1 VQNAKGTTQYLEIGN
16 FRGSEI
22 VPIDE
27 SFQYPGESHDYHED
41 EIARHYSE
49 AVLICYSDTLE
60 ECGEEIID
68 TGIKRE
74 YPTDSIFKQN

>member
-16 FRGSEI
+16 FRG
-22 VPIDE
+22 VK
-27 SFQYPGESHDYHED
+27 SFLLMKAYPGESHDYHED